1 MNEIERSIIKNSEY
15 IIKYFEDNN
24 REVTNLMLEKLL
36 YFLEAIYMSLTDENK
51 LYDEEFYAWNFGP
64 VNDTIYN
71 RYKNFGKYPIKINI
85 KSIVINPNNK
95 IYIEFL
101 YNLFKDY
108 TPFDLVT
115 LSHSEGSPW
124 QEINQK
130 YDGDIEKNI
139 IIEKSET
146 KKWFKGIISNSV
158 K

>member
-36 YFLEAIYMSLTDENK
+36 YFLEAIYMSITDDNK
-51 LYDEEFYAWNFGP
+51 LYDEDFYAWNFGP

-71 RYKNFGKYPIKINI
+71 RYKTFGKYPIKINT
-85 KSIVINPNNK
+85 KSIIINQSNK

-124 QEINQK
+124 QEINSK
-130 YDGDIEKNI
+130 YDGEIGRNI

-146 KKWFKGIISNSV
+146 KKWFKGIIDESN